1 MKQLFM
7 QWWVVFVV
15 TSGGGYLLYSQF
27 PHVTMHPTLETF
39 VSSSGF
45 RYALYTVLLLIV
57 FMKLHPSVRMIVK
70 IALAFGLCSM
80 AYFSIPSLRLNGF
93 EQYSMQFIYLLC
105 GSCILWFLLHNKAI
119 GWKVLASILVVT
131 HLGFSITVFN

>member
-15 TSGGGYLLYSQF
+15 TSGGWYLLYSQF
-27 PHVTMHPTLETF
+27 PQVTMHPTLKTF

-45 RYALYTVLLLIV
+45 RYALYTVLILIV

-70 IALAFGLCSM
+70 LALAFGLCSM

-93 EQYSMQFIYLLC
+93 EQYTMQFFFLLC
-105 GSCILWFLLHNKAI
+105 GSCILWFVLHHKAI
-119 GWKVLASILVVT
+119 GWKVLASILLVT
-131 HLGFSITVFN
+131 HLRVSISALN